1 MKTKAQT
8 PVIPTIFAGLYLLV
22 HFIPDLGASDVMG
35 PQWLY
40 TSCIDFVGIAFIFMH
55 LQHYAEAVH
64 GIFKY
69 KFTIVFTFLVAWAAI
84 SYFYAI
90 NPIETLV
97 TGSRLVTT
105 YLVFIVLS
113 ILFYK
118 QPLPVL
124 LTSISVIMAFVL
136 LYDSLVLLNT
146 FSSNL
151 TTMDLDQNI
160 LALRGNHGNKN
171 VMAASLLIKF
181 PFVLWLIINNKLLGK
196 LLAAFVLVMGVTGL
210 LILNTRS
217 TYVGLIIIA
226 IIFIATTL
234 YFKSKENKKAI
245 LSQIACL
252 IIPIVIGYFIA
263 NVFLDTAVQMQ
274 DTQGLYGSITKRIGD
289 ITLASEENSRL
300 RLWEN
305 AIDYSI
311 KHPLIGCGYGNWKL
325 ASIPYEIFHTTE
337 LFIPYHAHND
347 FFEMF
352 ADLGVL
358 GGISFALLF
367 LLVLIAT
374 FSIWKNKSFNH
385 LHLAA
390 TILFM
395 SITCYAVDAFLN
407 FPAERT
413 AMQSILA
420 ISAALIF
427 IPLSYHQEN
436 IKPRTS
442 LIGVFFS
449 IALLAIIPSIYV
461 NKLTYDSLKIQKF
474 IIGEFNADIVADI
487 VMKTEDVEKL
497 PAIPDMSS
505 STLPLKAMVARYYIR
520 DKKYDEALALLKESD
535 NVNPYLYYN
544 DFLRSFIYLE
554 KNNFDSALTC
564 SKKAFYNWPNAT
576 NYYKNLIVAAAKKK
590 DSTEIK
596 KAFNFIVDHFNTPYT
611 WNNFLM
617 GMFEVKGKVDANLN
631 HMLDSAIKMFP
642 NDGATFRQTKVL
654 FNRWTIDANNKTAN
668 DYEVVGHKAFQQ
680 GQYIKAANYF
690 MKAANIDPTNYTHT
704 ENIGMCLYNSQK
716 YLDAITYFN
725 KSIALGTSTTGKSEY
740 YLGNCYI
747 ARGKKIEACNALQLA
762 NNKKYPDAAASIKSN
777 CQ

>member
-8 PVIPTIFAGLYLLV
+8 PVIPSIFVGLYLFV
-22 HFIPDLGASDVMG
+22 HFIPDLGAHDVMG

-124 LTSISVIMAFVL
+124 LTGISVIMAFVL

-196 LLAAFVLVMGVTGL
+196 LLAAFILVMGVIGL

-274 DTQGLYGSITKRIGD
+274 DTQGTYGSITKRIGD

-325 ASIPYEIFHTTE
+325 ASIPYEIFHTTD
-337 LFIPYHAHND
+337 LFVPYHAHND

-352 ADLGVL
+352 ADLGLL

-367 LLVLIAT
+367 ILVLIAT

-420 ISAALIF
+420 ITAALIF
-427 IPLSYHQEN
+427 IPLSYQQEN
-436 IKPRTS
+436 TKLRTS
-442 LIGVFFS
+442 LMAVFFS
-449 IALLAIIPSIYV
+449 LALIVIIPSIYL
-461 NKLTYDSLKIQKF
+461 NKLTFDSLKIQKL
-474 IIGEFNADIVADI
+474 IMSEFQQKYPE
-487 VMKTEDVEKL
+487 MKTEDVEKL
-497 PAIPDMSS
+497 PAIPDLST
-505 STLPLKAMVARYYIR
+505 STLPLKAILARYYIR
-520 DKKYDEALALLKESD
+520 DKKYGEALALLKESD

-544 DFLRSFIYLE
+544 DFLRTTIYFE
-554 KNNFDSALTC
+554 KNNIDSALIC
-564 SKKAFYNWPNAT
+564 SKKAFYNWPNST
-576 NYYKNLIVAAAKKK
+576 GYYKNLIIAEASKK

-596 KAFNFIVDHFNTPYT
+596 KAFNFIVDHYNTPFT
-611 WNNFLM
+611 WNNYLL
-617 GMFEVKGKVDANLN
+617 GMLEVKGKVDANLN
-631 HMLDSAIKMFP
+631 HILDSAIKLFP
-642 NDGATFRQTKVL
+642 NDGATFSQTKVL
-654 FNRWTIDANNKTAN
+654 FNKWTIDSNNKTAN
-668 DYEVVGHKAFQQ
+668 DYVVFALKAFQQ
-680 GQYIKAANYF
+680 GQYFKAANYY

-747 ARGKKIEACNALQLA
+747 ACGKKIQACNALQLA

>member
-1 MKTKAQT
+1 MNTKVQT
-8 PVIPTIFAGLYLLV
+8 PIMPTIFAGLYLLV

-40 TSCIDFVGIAFIFMH
+40 TSCIDLLGIAFIFMH
-55 LQHYAEAVH
+55 RQHCAAAIQGV
-64 GIFKY
+64 FKY
-69 KFTIVFTFLVAWAAI
+69 KFTIVFTFLVAWAAL

-90 NPIETLV
+90 NPTETLV
-97 TGSRLVTT
+97 TGARLVTT

-118 QPLPVL
+118 QPLPAL
-124 LTSISVIMAFVL
+124 LTGISVMMAFVL
-136 LYDSLVLLNT
+136 LYDSLVLLKT

-151 TTMDLDQNI
+151 STMGLDENI
-160 LALRGNHGNKN
+160 INLRGNHGNKN

-196 LLAAFVLVMGVTGL
+196 LLAAIVLVMGVTGL

-226 IIFIATTL
+226 IIFIATSI
-234 YFKSKENKKAI
+234 YFKQKQPPLEI
-245 LSQIACL
+245 LKQISYF
-252 IIPIVIGYFIA
+252 IIPVVIGYFIA
-263 NVFLDTAVQMQ
+263 NAFLDTAIQI
-274 DTQGLYGSITKRIGD
+274 DGSQGLYGNVNKRIGD
-289 ITLASEENSRL
+289 ISLASEENSRL
-300 RLWEN
+300 RLWKN

-325 ASIPYEIFHTTE
+325 ASIPYEIFYTTE
-337 LFIPYHAHND
+337 LFVPYHAHND

-367 LLVLIAT
+367 LLIPIIT
-374 FSIWKNKSFNH
+374 FSIWKNKSCHH

-390 TILFM
+390 TILLM
-395 SITCYAVDAFLN
+395 AVTCYAVDAFLN

-420 ISAALIF
+420 IAAALIF
-427 IPLSYHQEN
+427 IPLSYQQEN
-436 IKPRTS
+436 SKLRTS
-442 LIGVFFS
+442 LMGVFFS

-461 NKLTYDSLKIQKF
+461 HKLTYDSLKIQKF
-474 IIGEFNADIVADI
+474 VMGEVNADP

-505 STLPLKAMVARYYIR
+505 STLPLKAMIARYYIR

-535 NVNPYLYYN
+535 NVNPHLYYN
-544 DFLRSFIYLE
+544 DFLRTAIYAA
-554 KNNFDSALTC
+554 KNNFDSALIS

-576 NYYKNLIVAAAKKK
+576 SYYKNLIFAASKKK

-596 KAFNFIVDHFNTPYT
+596 KAFNLIVGHFNTPFT
-611 WNNFLM
+611 WNNYLL
-617 GMFEVKGKVDANLN
+617 GMYEVKGKADANLN
-631 HMLDSAIKMFP
+631 HMLDSAIKLFP
-642 NDGATFRQTKVL
+642 NDGATFTQTKAL
-654 FNRWTIDANNKTAN
+654 FNRSAVDANNKTVN
-668 DYEVVGHKAFQQ
+668 DYTAEGLKAFQQ
-680 GQYIKAANYF
+680 AQYVKAANLY
-690 MKAANIDPTNYTHT
+690 MKAANIDPTNYTHA
-704 ENIGMCLYNSQK
+704 ENVGICLYTAQK
-716 YLDAITYFN
+716 YQDAISYFN
-725 KSIALGTSTTGKSEY
+725 KSIAVGTSTTGISEY
-740 YLGNCYI
+740 YLGLSYLST
-747 ARGKKIEACNALQLA
+747 GKKIEACNALQLA

>member
-1 MKTKAQT
+1 
-8 PVIPTIFAGLYLLV
+8 
-22 HFIPDLGASDVMG
+22 
-35 PQWLY
+35 
-40 TSCIDFVGIAFIFMH
+40 
-55 LQHYAEAVH
+55 
-64 GIFKY
+64 
-69 KFTIVFTFLVAWAAI
+69 VAWAAL

-90 NPIETLV
+90 NPTETLV
-97 TGSRLVTT
+97 TGARLLTT

-118 QPLPVL
+118 QPLPAL
-124 LTSISVIMAFVL
+124 LTGISVIMAFVL
-136 LYDSLVLLNT
+136 LYDSLVLLKT

-151 TTMDLDQNI
+151 TTMSLDENI
-160 LALRGNHGNKN
+160 INLRGNHGNKN
-171 VMAASLLIKF
+171 VMAAALLIKF

-217 TYVGLIIIA
+217 TYVGLLIIA

-245 LSQIACL
+245 LSQIAYL
-252 IIPIVIGYFIA
+252 IIPVVIGYFIA

-274 DTQGLYGSITKRIGD
+274 DTQGGYGTVTKRIGD
-289 ITLASEENSRL
+289 ITVASEENSRL
-300 RLWEN
+300 RLWKN

-337 LFIPYHAHND
+337 LFVPYHAHND

-367 LLVLIAT
+367 LLIPIIT
-374 FSIWKNKSFNH
+374 FSIWKNKSFND

-395 SITCYAVDAFLN
+395 AVTCYAVDAFLN

-420 ISAALIF
+420 IAAALIC
-427 IPLSYHQEN
+427 IPISYHQEN
-436 IKPRTS
+436 ENVRTS
-442 LIGVFFS
+442 LMGVFFS
-449 IALLAIIPSIYV
+449 VMLIGIMPSIYV
-461 NKLTYDSLKIQKF
+461 HKLTYDSLKIQKF
-474 IIGEFNADIVADI
+474 VMGEVNADP

-497 PAIPDMSS
+497 PSIPDMSS
-505 STLPLKAMVARYYIR
+505 STLPLKAMIARYYIR

-535 NVNPYLYYN
+535 NVNPHLYYN
-544 DFLRSFIYLE
+544 DFLRTAIYAA
-554 KNNFDSALTC
+554 KNNFDSALIS

-576 NYYKNLIVAAAKKK
+576 SYYKNLIFAASKKK

-596 KAFNFIVDHFNTPYT
+596 KAFNLIVDHFNTPFT
-611 WNNFLM
+611 WNNYLL
-617 GMFEVKGKVDANLN
+617 GMYEVKGSADATLN
-631 HMLDSAIKMFP
+631 NMLDSAIKMFP
-642 NDGATFRQTKVL
+642 NDIATFNQTKAI
-654 FNRWTIDANNKTAN
+654 FNRNLKDANNKNAN
-668 DYEVVGHKAFQQ
+668 DYTTEGLQAFQK
-680 GQYIKAANYF
+680 GQYVKAASAYMSAF
-690 MKAANIDPTNYTHT
+690 KLDPTNYTHA
-704 ENIGMCLYNSQK
+704 ENVGICLYTAQK
-716 YLDAITYFN
+716 FTDAIDYFK
-725 KSIALGTSTTGKSEY
+725 KSIAVGTSTTGKSEY
-740 YLGNCYI
+740 YLGLSYLST
-747 ARGKKIEACNALQLA
+747 GKKIEACNALQLA
-762 NNKKYPDAAASIKSN
+762 NGKKYPDAVAAITTN
-777 CQ
+777 CK

>member
-8 PVIPTIFAGLYLLV
+8 PVIPTIFVGLYLLV

-40 TSCIDFVGIAFIFMH
+40 TSCIDFLGIAFIFMH

-118 QPLPVL
+118 QPLPIL
-124 LTSISVIMAFVL
+124 LTGISVIMAFVL
-136 LYDSLVLLNT
+136 LYDSLMLLNT

-171 VMAASLLIKF
+171 MMAASLLIKF

-210 LILNTRS
+210 LVLNTRS

-245 LSQIACL
+245 LSQIAFL

-325 ASIPYEIFHTTE
+325 ASIPYTIFHSTD
-337 LFIPYHAHND
+337 LYVDYHAHND

-420 ISAALIF
+420 ITAALIF
-427 IPLSYHQEN
+427 IPLSYQQEN
-436 IKPRTS
+436 TKLRTS
-442 LIGVFFS
+442 LMAVFFS
-449 IALLAIIPSIYV
+449 LALIVIIPSIYL
-461 NKLTYDSLKIQKF
+461 NKLTFDSLKIQKL
-474 IIGEFNADIVADI
+474 IMSELQQAYPE
-487 VMKTEDVEKL
+487 MKTEDVEKL
-497 PAIPDMSS
+497 PAIPDLSS
-505 STLPLKAMVARYYIR
+505 STLPLKAILARYYIR

-544 DFLRSFIYLE
+544 DFLRTTIYFE
-554 KNNFDSALTC
+554 KNNIDSALIC
-564 SKKAFYNWPNAT
+564 SKKAFYNWPNST
-576 NYYKNLIVAAAKKK
+576 LYYKNLIIAEARKK

-596 KAFNFIVDHFNTPYT
+596 KAFNFIVDHYNTPFT
-611 WNNFLM
+611 WNNYLL
-617 GMFEVKGKVDANLN
+617 GMLEVKGKVDANLN
-631 HMLDSAIKMFP
+631 HILDSAIKLFP
-642 NDGATFRQTKVL
+642 NDGTTFSQTKVL
-654 FNRWTIDANNKTAN
+654 FNKWTIDSNNKTAN
-668 DYEVVGHKAFQQ
+668 DYVVFAHKAFQQ
-680 GQYIKAANYF
+680 GQYIKAANYY
-690 MKAANIDPTNYTHT
+690 MKAANIDLTNYTHQ

-716 YLDAITYFN
+716 YLDAISYFN

-747 ARGKKIEACNALQLA
+747 ALGKKIEACNALQLA

>member
-1 MKTKAQT
+1 
-8 PVIPTIFAGLYLLV
+8 
-22 HFIPDLGASDVMG
+22 
-35 PQWLY
+35 
-40 TSCIDFVGIAFIFMH
+40 MH

-69 KFTIVFTFLVAWAAI
+69 KFTIVFTFLVVWASF

-124 LTSISVIMAFVL
+124 LTGISVIMAFVL

-151 TTMDLDQNI
+151 TTMGLDENI
-160 LALRGNHGNKN
+160 LALSGNHGNKN

-196 LLAAFVLVMGVTGL
+196 LLAAFILVMGVTGL

-217 TYVGLIIIA
+217 TYVGLIIIV

-234 YFKSKENKKAI
+234 YFKSKENKKTI
-245 LSQIACL
+245 LTQIGCL

-263 NVFLDTAVQMQ
+263 NVFIDTAVQMQ

-300 RLWEN
+300 RLWKN

-311 KHPLIGCGYGNWKL
+311 NHPLIGCGYGNWKL
-325 ASIPYEIFHTTE
+325 ASIPYEIFKNQTID
-337 LFIPYHAHND
+337 LNLDYHAHND

-352 ADLGVL
+352 ADLGLL

-367 LLVLIAT
+367 FLVLIAT
-374 FSIWKNKSFNH
+374 FSIWKNKSLKH
-385 LHLAA
+385 LHLVA

-413 AMQSILA
+413 AIQSILA
-420 ISAALIF
+420 ITAALIF
-427 IPLSYHQEN
+427 IPLSYQQEN
-436 IKPRTS
+436 TKLRTS
-442 LIGVFFS
+442 LMAVVFS
-449 IALLAIIPSIYV
+449 LALIVITPSIYF
-461 NKLTYDSLKIQKF
+461 NKLTFDSLKIQKL
-474 IIGEFNADIVADI
+474 IMSELHQVDL

-505 STLPLKAMVARYYIR
+505 TTIPLKAIVARYYIR

-544 DFLRSFIYLE
+544 DFLRTTIYFE
-554 KNNFDSALTC
+554 KNNIDSALIC
-564 SKKAFYNWPNAT
+564 SKKAFYNWPNST
-576 NYYKNLIVAAAKKK
+576 LFYKNLIFTASKKK
-590 DSTEIK
+590 DSTEIE
-596 KAFNFIVDHFNTPYT
+596 KAFNLIVGHFNTPYT
-611 WNNFLM
+611 WNNYLL
-617 GMFEVKGKVDANLN
+617 GMYEVKGKADAKLN

-642 NDGATFRQTKVL
+642 NDGAAFSQKKAL
-654 FNRWTIDANNKTAN
+654 FNKTAIDANNKEGIN
-668 DYEVVGHKAFQQ
+668 AFQK
-680 GQYIKAANYF
+680 GQYVKAASFYI
-690 MKAANIDPTNYTHT
+690 KVANIDPTNYIHL
-704 ENIGMCLYNSQK
+704 ENIGLCLYLAQK
-716 YLDAITYFN
+716 YIDAISYFN
-725 KSIALGTSTTGKSEY
+725 KSIALGTSTTGKAEY
-740 YLGNCYI
+740 YLGMSYI

>member
-1 MKTKAQT
+1 MNTKAQT
-8 PVIPTIFAGLYLLV
+8 PIMPTIFAGLYLLV

-40 TSCIDFVGIAFIFMH
+40 TSCIDLLGIAFIGMH
-55 LQHYAEAVH
+55 RQHCAPAIQ

-69 KFTIVFTFLVAWAAI
+69 KFTIIFTFLVAWAAL

-90 NPIETLV
+90 NPTETLV
-97 TGSRLVTT
+97 TGARLLTT

-118 QPLPVL
+118 QPLPAL
-124 LTSISVIMAFVL
+124 LTGISVIMAFVL
-136 LYDSLVLLNT
+136 LYDSLVLLKT

-151 TTMDLDQNI
+151 TTMSLDENI
-160 LALRGNHGNKN
+160 INLRGNHGNKN
-171 VMAASLLIKF
+171 VMAAALLIKF

-217 TYVGLIIIA
+217 TYVGLLIIA

-245 LSQIACL
+245 LSQIAYL
-252 IIPIVIGYFIA
+252 IIPVVIGYFIA

-274 DTQGLYGSITKRIGD
+274 DTQGGYGTVTKRIGD
-289 ITLASEENSRL
+289 ITVASEENSRL
-300 RLWEN
+300 RLWKN

-337 LFIPYHAHND
+337 LFVPYHAHND

-367 LLVLIAT
+367 LLIPIIT
-374 FSIWKNKSFNH
+374 FSIWKNKSFND

-395 SITCYAVDAFLN
+395 AVTCYAVDAFLN

-420 ISAALIF
+420 IAAALIC
-427 IPLSYHQEN
+427 IPISYHQEN
-436 IKPRTS
+436 ENVRTS
-442 LIGVFFS
+442 LMGVFFS
-449 IALLAIIPSIYV
+449 VMLIGIMPSIYV
-461 NKLTYDSLKIQKF
+461 HKLTYDSLKIQKF
-474 IIGEFNADIVADI
+474 VMGEVNADP

-497 PAIPDMSS
+497 PSIPDMSS
-505 STLPLKAMVARYYIR
+505 STLPLKAMIARYYIR

-535 NVNPYLYYN
+535 KVNPHLYYN
-544 DFLRSFIYLE
+544 DFLRTAIYAA
-554 KNNFDSALTC
+554 KNNFDSALIS

-576 NYYKNLIVAAAKKK
+576 SYYKNLIFAASKKK

-596 KAFNFIVDHFNTPYT
+596 KAFNLIVDHFNTPFT
-611 WNNFLM
+611 WNNYLL
-617 GMFEVKGKVDANLN
+617 GMYEVKGSADATLN
-631 HMLDSAIKMFP
+631 NMLDSAIKMFP
-642 NDGATFRQTKVL
+642 NDIATFNQTKAI
-654 FNRWTIDANNKTAN
+654 FNRNLKDANNKNAN
-668 DYEVVGHKAFQQ
+668 DYTTEGLQAFQK
-680 GQYIKAANYF
+680 GQYVKAASAYMSAF
-690 MKAANIDPTNYTHT
+690 KLDPTNYTHA
-704 ENIGMCLYNSQK
+704 ENVGICLYTAQK
-716 YLDAITYFN
+716 FTDAIDYFK
-725 KSIALGTSTTGKSEY
+725 KSIAVGTSTTGKSEY
-740 YLGNCYI
+740 YLGLSYLST
-747 ARGKKIEACNALQLA
+747 GKKIEACNALQLA
-762 NNKKYPDAAASIKSN
+762 NGKKYPDAVAAITTN
-777 CQ
+777 CK

>member
-1 MKTKAQT
+1 MNTKAQT
-8 PVIPTIFAGLYLLV
+8 PIMPTIFAGLYLLV

-40 TSCIDFVGIAFIFMH
+40 TSCIDLLGIAFIFMH
-55 LQHYAEAVH
+55 RQHCAAATQGV
-64 GIFKY
+64 FKY
-69 KFTIVFTFLVAWAAI
+69 KFTIVFTFLVAWAAL

-90 NPIETLV
+90 NPTETLV
-97 TGSRLVTT
+97 TGARLVTT

-118 QPLPVL
+118 QPLPAL
-124 LTSISVIMAFVL
+124 LTGISVIMAFVL
-136 LYDSLVLLNT
+136 LYDSLVLLKT

-151 TTMDLDQNI
+151 TTMGLDENI
-160 LALRGNHGNKN
+160 INLRGNHGNKN

-245 LSQIACL
+245 LTQIAYL
-252 IIPIVIGYFIA
+252 IIPVVIGYFIA
-263 NVFLDTAVQMQ
+263 NLFLGTAVQMQ
-274 DTQGLYGSITKRIGD
+274 DSQGGYGTVTKRIGD
-289 ITLASEENSRL
+289 ITLDSEQNSRL
-300 RLWEN
+300 RLWKN

-337 LFIPYHAHND
+337 LFVPYHAHND

-358 GGISFALLF
+358 GGISFAFLF
-367 LLVLIAT
+367 LMVPIIT
-374 FSIWKNKSFNH
+374 FSIWKNKSFNN

-395 SITCYAVDAFLN
+395 AVTCYAVDAFLN

-420 ISAALIF
+420 IAAALIF
-427 IPLSYHQEN
+427 IPLSYQQEN
-436 IKPRTS
+436 TKIRTS
-442 LIGVFFS
+442 LMGIFFC

-461 NKLTYDSLKIQKF
+461 HKLTYDSLKIQKF
-474 IIGEFNADIVADI
+474 VMGEVNADPL
-487 VMKTEDVEKL
+487 MNTEDVEKL

-505 STLPLKAMVARYYIR
+505 STLPLKAMIARYYIR
-520 DKKYDEALALLKESD
+520 DKKYDEALILLKESD
-535 NVNPYLYYN
+535 NVNPHLYYN
-544 DFLRSFIYLE
+544 DFLRTAIYAA
-554 KNNFDSALTC
+554 KNNFDSALIS

-576 NYYKNLIVAAAKKK
+576 SYYKNLIFAASKKK

-596 KAFNFIVDHFNTPYT
+596 KAFNLIVGHFNTPFT
-611 WNNFLM
+611 WNNYLL
-617 GMFEVKGKVDANLN
+617 GMYEVKGKADANLN
-631 HMLDSAIKMFP
+631 SMLDSAIKLFP
-642 NDGATFRQTKVL
+642 NDGATFTQTKAL
-654 FNRWTIDANNKTAN
+654 FNRTAVDANNKTVN
-668 DYEVVGHKAFQQ
+668 DYTAEGLKAFQQ
-680 GQYIKAANYF
+680 GQYVKAANLY
-690 MKAANIDPTNYTHT
+690 MKAANIDPTNYTHA
-704 ENIGMCLYNSQK
+704 ENVGICLYTAQK
-716 YLDAITYFN
+716 YQDAISYFN
-725 KSIALGTSTTGKSEY
+725 KSIAVGTSTTGKSEY
-740 YLGNCYI
+740 YLALSYLST
-747 ARGKKIEACNALQLA
+747 GKKTEACNALQLA